1 MKGIVFIFIGAI
13 LIMTG
18 VIVANSNVRIKINNR
33 FADEEQSTKVRNYIG
48 IGLGG
53 LGAVFTVIG
62 LIGAVAGSQ
71 KNKRNKEIIR
81 NGIVAQA
88 KVTFVDK
95 NYYILVNKT
104 PIYSIVEY
112 TYNDSNGIQHSRKI
126 NNIDSKIVIRNG
138 IQVGSMVPIKYSA
151 ENPAESVLILPS

>member
-53 LGAVFTVIG
+53 LGAVFAVIG

-95 NYYILVNKT
+95 NYYVLVNKT

-112 TYNDSNGIQHSRKI
+112 TYTDSNGIQHSRKI

-151 ENPAESVLILPS
+151 ENPAESVLILPI